1 MNCSVKNI
9 EQLLLETNRN
19 AHEGSECIE
28 CTAGASVQG
37 GRWIKKSE
45 ISSQKEIGQ
54 PVYMDEENILLY
66 PISHNIIIGSTGSGK
81 TTVLYDN
88 YIDFYSKLP
97 KSKRPSFLVLDLKGD
112 MYMRHTKEL
121 EKAGYKVR
129 VLDMRNAFF
138 SAGYNPLSS
147 IYDFYEES
155 LVIDNALKEDKI
167 DTSFNGKTYKSKE
180 QARNVAR
187 ARYFELRDAVDR
199 YITEI
204 AEIFVINTDP
214 KNLSWTEGGRNC
226 LKAILHTML
235 RDSET
240 PKFGMTKEKFTIKN
254 VCKTAFTTEDGC
266 EVIIDWLRRADDIP
280 VVSGALGACYD
291 IKATVTRDGY
301 VSSLN
306 AELNK
311 FSSLS
316 VSALTAKSDIII
328 SEIAEGE
335 EDYAVFL
342 IPDSRVQCTNN
353 IASMFINDLVNSL
366 TDKAD
371 KNPSRSL
378 DKDFIILADE
388 MGNMP
393 KLPGISNK
401 ISSLR
406 SRKIWMQMAVQS
418 LEQLDEVYGEK
429 VSATIIDNCDIHLF
443 LGCNNDSSK
452 TRFAQSMGEK
462 IGITLSANIGNG
474 GIATLSEVTKSIPVV
489 RKSDLDL
496 LKLGEFYVKARVGTN
511 LKASMIPYFLRTDVS
526 KEQFEYELEYNGF
539 EPNANIY
546 SIKEVLKLSRENDD
560 DDDDDIY
567 TSRRPIKPPFQQ
579 KPISQTETEFMTDID
594 RAIPRFSLD
603 LYFVSNPK
611 NMSAEIKDI
620 IKNGTKDEN
629 EYNEKLEKLKQ
640 EKILPKAIQNAMF
653 DSAFTDSPRKNEK
666 WKLYYKRDL
675 LYDATLRQVAGKEK
689 AIEELNRRINVIND
703 LACFPEDFKQL
714 YREVLS
720 CIEKMN
726 DTDFS
731 KYVTKVRAKNMFD
744 SIDN

>member
-9 EQLLLETNRN
+9 EQLLLETNKN
-19 AHEGSECIE
+19 AHEASECLD
-28 CTAGASVQG
+28 CTANAKVQG

-45 ISSQKEIGQ
+45 ISSLEQIGQ
-54 PVYMDEENILLY
+54 PVYIDDENILLY
-66 PISHNIIIGSTGSGK
+66 PISHNLIVGSTGSGK

-121 EKAGYKVR
+121 IEAGYKVR

-147 IYDFYEES
+147 IFDFYSES
-155 LVIDNALKEDKI
+155 VEINKALENDEIDAF
-167 DTSFNGKTYKSKE
+167 FNGKTYKSKE
-180 QARNVAR
+180 QARKAAR

-204 AEIFVINTDP
+204 AEIFVVNTDP

-235 RDSET
+235 RDSEN

-254 VCKTAFTTEDGC
+254 VCKAAFTTEDGC

-291 IKATVTRDGY
+291 IKAQITRDGY

-316 VSALTAKSDIII
+316 ISALTAKSDIIV
-328 SEIAEGE
+328 SEIAEGN

-393 KLPGISNK
+393 KLPSIGCK
-401 ISSLR
+401 ISTLR
-406 SRKIWMQMAVQS
+406 SRKIWIQLAVQS
-418 LEQLDEVYGEK
+418 IEQLDEVYGNK

-443 LGCNNDSSK
+443 LGCNNDASK
-452 TRFAQSMGEK
+452 ERFAKSMGEK
-462 IGITLSANIGNG
+462 IGISLAANIANG
-474 GIATLSEVTKSIPVV
+474 GIATLAETTKSIPVV

-496 LKLGEFYVKARVGTN
+496 LKLGEFYVRARVATN
-511 LKASMIPYFLRTDVS
+511 LKSSMIPYFLRDDVN
-526 KEQFEYELEYNGF
+526 KELFEYELEYNGF
-539 EPNANIY
+539 EPNEHVYNIKNT
-546 SIKEVLKLSRENDD
+546 IKLSNEDD
-560 DDDDDIY
+560 DDDDDDYY
-567 TSRRPIKPPFQQ
+567 TPQ
-579 KPISQTETEFMTDID
+579 KREVKSTYTPRTFSFNEHEFLTDID
-594 RAIPRFSLD
+594 REIPKFSLEM
-603 LYFVSNPK
+603 YFINTYK
-611 NMSAEIKDI
+611 NMAAEINQI
-620 IKNGTKDEN
+620 IKNGTNNDN
-629 EYNEKLEKLKQ
+629 EFKEKLEKIKC
-640 EKILPKAIQNAMF
+640 EYIFPKLIQRTLFETKDFEAPRNNA
-653 DSAFTDSPRKNEK
+653 K
-666 WKLYYKRDL
+666 WKLYFKRDL
-675 LYDATLRQVAGKEK
+675 LYDATLKQGEGKLK
-689 AIEELNRRINVIND
+689 AIEELNRRIRVMND
-703 LACFPEDFKQL
+703 LPCFPEDFKRL
-714 YREVLS
+714 YKEVLA
-720 CIEKMN
+720 CIEKMSA
-726 DTDFS
+726 TEYQ
-731 KYVTKVRAKNMFD
+731 KYVLKVRAKNSAD
-744 SIDN
+744 TI

>member
-9 EQLLLETNRN
+9 EQLLLETNKS
-19 AHEGSECIE
+19 AHEAAECVD
-28 CTAGASVQG
+28 CTANASVQG
-37 GRWIKKSE
+37 GKWIKKNE
-45 ISSQKEIGQ
+45 ISSLSEIGQ
-54 PVYMDEENILLY
+54 PVYMDDENVLLY
-66 PISHNIIIGSTGSGK
+66 PVSHNLIIGSTGSGK

-121 EKAGYKVR
+121 IEAGYKVR

-147 IYDFYEES
+147 IYDFYSES
-155 LVIDNALKEDKI
+155 LEIKRALENDEI
-167 DTSFNGKTYKSKE
+167 DTCFKGKVYKSKE
-180 QARNVAR
+180 QARKIAR

-235 RDSET
+235 RDSEN
-240 PKFGMTKEKFTIKN
+240 PKFGMTKEMFTIKN

-291 IKATVTRDGY
+291 IKAQVTRDGY

-328 SEIAEGE
+328 SEIAEGD

-353 IASMFINDLVNSL
+353 IASMFINDLINSL

-393 KLPGISNK
+393 KLPSIAGK
-401 ISSLR
+401 ISTLR
-406 SRKIWMQMAVQS
+406 SRKIWIQLAVQS
-418 LEQLDEVYGEK
+418 IEQLDEVYGEK

-443 LGCNNDSSK
+443 LGCNNDASK
-452 TRFAQSMGEK
+452 ERFAKSMGEK
-462 IGITLSANIGNG
+462 IGISLSANIANG
-474 GIATLSEVTKSIPVV
+474 GIATLAETTKSIPVV

-496 LKLGEFYVKARVGTN
+496 LKLGEFYVRARVATN
-511 LKASMIPYFLRTDVS
+511 LKSSMIPYFLRTDVN
-526 KEQFEYELEYNGF
+526 KELFEYELEYNGF
-539 EPNANIY
+539 EPNEYVY
-546 SIKEVLKLSRENDD
+546 SIKKIIKLSEEDD
-560 DDDDDIY
+560 DDDYY
-567 TSRRPIKPPFQQ
+567 TPPKRAPKAPVPPRSVSFNDQ
-579 KPISQTETEFMTDID
+579 EFLTDID
-594 RAIPRFSLD
+594 KAIPRFSLEM
-603 LYFVSNPK
+603 YFINNYK
-611 NMSAEIKDI
+611 NIAAEINQV
-620 IKNGTKDEN
+620 IKNGTKTDN
-629 EYNEKLEKLKQ
+629 EFSEKLEKVRG
-640 EKILPKAIQNAMF
+640 ESIFPKLIQRTLFETKDFEA
-653 DSAFTDSPRKNEK
+653 PRNNDK
-666 WKLYYKRDL
+666 WKLYFKRDL
-675 LYDATLRQVAGKEK
+675 LYDITLKQAEGKPI
-689 AIEELNRRINVIND
+689 AIEELNRRIKALNN
-703 LACFPEDFKQL
+703 LGCFSEDFKAM

-726 DTDFS
+726 PTEYQR
-731 KYVTKVRAKNMFD
+731 YVTKVRAKNTVD
-744 SIDN
+744 AV

>member
-9 EQLLLETNRN
+9 EQLLLETNKN
-19 AHEGSECIE
+19 AHESSQCID
-28 CTAGASVQG
+28 CTANAKVQG

-45 ISSQKEIGQ
+45 ISSQVEIGQ
-54 PVYMDEENILLY
+54 PVYMDDENILLY

-121 EKAGYKVR
+121 EEAGYKVR

-155 LVIDNALKEDKI
+155 RIIDEALKNDRI
-167 DTSFNGKTYKSKE
+167 DTCFKGKTYKSKE
-180 QARNVAR
+180 QARSMAR

-204 AEIFVINTDP
+204 AEIFVVNTDP

-226 LKAILHTML
+226 LKAILQTML
-235 RDSET
+235 RDSEN

-280 VVSGALGACYD
+280 VVAGALGACYD
-291 IKATVTRDGY
+291 IKAQVTRDGY

-371 KNPSRSL
+371 KNPSRAL

-393 KLPGISNK
+393 KLPSISGK
-401 ISSLR
+401 ISTLR

-429 VSATIIDNCDIHLF
+429 VSATIIDNCDIHIF
-443 LGCNNDSSK
+443 LGCNNDASK

-462 IGITLSANIGNG
+462 VGITLSANIGNG

-496 LKLGEFYVKARVGTN
+496 LKLGEFYVRARVATN

-526 KEQFEYELEYNGF
+526 KELFEYELEYNGF
-539 EPNANIY
+539 EPNAHTY
-546 SIKEVLKLSRENDD
+546 SIKEVLKLSKEDDD

-567 TSRRPIKPPFQQ
+567 TPRHPQRPSFQQRPIP
-579 KPISQTETEFMTDID
+579 QTEAEFMTDID
-594 RAIPRFSLD
+594 RAIPRFSLEM
-603 LYFVSNPK
+603 YFISNSK

-620 IKNGTKDEN
+620 VKNGTKNEN
-629 EYNEKLEKLKQ
+629 EYKEKLEKLKQ
-640 EKILPKAIQNAMF
+640 EKILPREIHKAMLDVNLN
-653 DSAFTDSPRKNEK
+653 DNPRKNER
-666 WKLYYKRDL
+666 WKLYFKRDL
-675 LYDATLRQVAGKEK
+675 LYDATLKQVFGKVK
-689 AIEELNRRINVIND
+689 TIEELNRRINVIND
-703 LACFPEDFKQL
+703 LGCFPDDFKQL
-714 YREVLS
+714 YNEILA
-720 CIEKMN
+720 CIEKMS
-726 DTDFS
+726 DIDFS
-731 KYVTKVRAKNMFD
+731 KYLIKVKAKNMFD
-744 SIDN
+744 PIDD

>member
-1 MNCSVKNI
+1 MDCI
-9 EQLLLETNRN
+9 EQLLLKTNKN
-19 AHEGSECIE
+19 GCEASECID
-28 CTAGASVQG
+28 CTANAGVQG
-37 GRWIKKSE
+37 GRWIKKDD

-54 PVYMDEENILLY
+54 PVYMDDESILLY
-66 PISHNIIIGSTGSGK
+66 PISHNMIIGSTGSGK

-88 YIDFYSKLP
+88 YIEFYSKLP
-97 KSKRPSFLVLDLKGD
+97 KAIRPSFLVLDLKGD

-121 EKAGYKVR
+121 ENEGYKVR

-155 LVIDNALKEDKI
+155 LRIDEDLNNDRI
-167 DTSFNGKTYKSKE
+167 DACFNGKVYKSKN
-180 QARNVAR
+180 QARSAAR

-204 AEIFVINTDP
+204 AEIFVVNTDP

-226 LKAILHTML
+226 LKAILQTML
-235 RDSET
+235 RDSEN

-266 EVIIDWLRRADDIP
+266 EVIIDWLKRAEDIP
-280 VVSGALGACYD
+280 VVSGALGACYN
-291 IKATVTRDGY
+291 IKAQVTRDGY

-316 VSALTAKSDIII
+316 ISALTAKSDIIM
-328 SEIAEGE
+328 SEITEGK

-371 KNPSRSL
+371 KNPSRAL

-393 KLPGISNK
+393 KLPNISNK

-406 SRKIWMQMAVQS
+406 SRKIWLQMAVQS

-429 VSATIIDNCDIHLF
+429 ISATIIDNCDIHIF
-443 LGCNNDSSK
+443 LGCNNDASK
-452 TRFAQSMGEK
+452 SRFAQSMGEK
-462 IGITLSANIGNG
+462 IGIVLSANIGNG
-474 GIATLSEVTKSIPVV
+474 GMATLSETTKSIPVV

-496 LKLGEFYVKARVGTN
+496 LKLGEFYVRARVASN
-511 LKASMIPYFLRTDVS
+511 LKSSMIPYFLRTDVN
-526 KEQFEYELEYNGF
+526 KELFEYELEYNGF
-539 EPNANIY
+539 EPNDHVY
-546 SIKEVLKLSRENDD
+546 SIKETLKLSEEDD
-560 DDDDDIY
+560 DDDDFY
-567 TSRRPIKPPFQQ
+567 TPSRPTQGPMFQQ
-579 KPISQTETEFMTDID
+579 GPRSQEETEFLTDID

-603 LYFVSNPK
+603 MFFVSNPK
-611 NMSAEIKDI
+611 NLSAEIKEI
-620 IKNGTKDEN
+620 IKKETKDGN
-629 EYNEKLEKLKQ
+629 EYNQKLEALKEEAIFPQ
-640 EKILPKAIQNAMF
+640 AIQKAMC
-653 DSAFTDSPRKNEK
+653 DNITEKPRGNQH
-666 WKLYYKRDL
+666 WKLYFKRDL
-675 LYDATLRQVAGKEK
+675 LYDATLKQASGKTA
-689 AIEELNRRINVIND
+689 AIEEINRRIKVID
-703 LACFPEDFKQL
+703 ELACFNEEIKQL
-714 YREVLS
+714 YKDVID
-720 CIEKMN
+720 CIEKMS
-726 DTDFS
+726 DSDYS
-731 KYVTKVRAKNMFD
+731 KYLTKVRARNNFD
-744 SIDN
+744 SI